1 MLQWDEK
8 PPWGASLNES
18 KRGLQQSVFDL
29 PPPTLPPAFYFL
41 SFHTFFFSLQHWS
54 LAGLWACLRSVTRQ
68 QLYSSGY
75 QDNAV
80 RFTLWFHEG
89 LIDWDWE
96 GGERDGEGEIVAT
109 AGGGLIRKRGGDGR
123 TFQAPRDACD
133 VFSRHKA
140 CINAGQCIIT
150 VTLCALGEADC
161 CLREGCI
168 MRSPSSVQAGW
179 RPQTRSFFAAL
190 NSVCQG
196 YLWRGGMHDNKG
208 RMLISSVHLC
218 ADVQVRVISS
228 VCVDTWTASPE

>member
-1 MLQWDEK
+1 MRLRILCISNNGFLRFAWRIMLQWDEK

-123 TFQAPRDACD
+123 TFQAPRMHAM
-133 VFSRHKA
+133 FSHATR
-140 CINAGQCIIT
+140 
-150 VTLCALGEADC
+150 LAL
-161 CLREGCI
+161 
-168 MRSPSSVQAGW
+168 MRGSV
-179 RPQTRSFFAAL
+179 
-190 NSVCQG
+190 
-196 YLWRGGMHDNKG
+196 
-208 RMLISSVHLC
+208 
-218 ADVQVRVISS
+218 
-228 VCVDTWTASPE
+228 